1 MTDNLTDDLT
11 AGQKAQCSTVG
22 PAAFPTD
29 LSSPDEKVS
38 LVANT
43 WIKQM
48 HFRKAGDRNCGH
60 KHAFDHQT
68 LLAKGRF
75 RVRVE
80 DRVAEFAAPTI
91 VFVAAGKE
99 HLIEALE
106 DDSVAYCIHA
116 VRNGTKVE
124 DIMNPDDIP
133 EGKWF
138 GDETHPLVAGAKSER
153 YYRITPVP
161 MDTA

>member
-1 MTDNLTDDLT
+1 MTDNLIDDLA
-11 AGQKAQCSTVG
+11 AGQKAQCSSVTT
-22 PAAFPTD
+22 AAFPTD
-29 LSSPDEKVS
+29 PASPEEKVS

-48 HFRKAGDRNCGH
+48 HFKKAGDRNCGH

-75 RVRVE
+75 LVRVE

-116 VRNGTKVE
+116 VRNGTRVE

-153 YYRITPVP
+153 LFRIKPIP
-161 MDTA
+161 L

>member
-1 MTDNLTDDLT
+1 MTDNLTDNLA
-11 AGQKAQCSTVG
+11 AGQKAQCSSVTT
-22 PAAFPTD
+22 AAFPTD
-29 LSSPDEKVS
+29 PASPEEKVS

-48 HFRKAGDRNCGH
+48 HFKKAGDRNCGH

-116 VRNGTKVE
+116 VRNGTRVE

-153 YYRITPVP
+153 LFRIKPIP
-161 MDTA
+161 L

>member
-1 MTDNLTDDLT
+1 MTDNLTIN
-11 AGQKAQCSTVG
+11 QKAQCSTVG
-22 PAAFPTD
+22 SAAFPTD
-29 LSSPDEKVS
+29 PSSPDEKVS

-80 DRVAEFAAPTI
+80 DRVAEFVAPTI

-153 YYRITPVP
+153 LFRIRPVP
-161 MDTA
+161 ID

>member
-1 MTDNLTDDLT
+1 MN
-11 AGQKAQCSTVG
+11 ANMIIKQKAQCSSVATV
-22 PAAFPTD
+22 AFNSDAHTP
-29 LSSPDEKVS
+29 SEKVS

-60 KHAFDHQT
+60 KHTFDHQT

-80 DRVAEFAAPTI
+80 DRLAEFAAPTI

-161 MDTA
+161 MDTV